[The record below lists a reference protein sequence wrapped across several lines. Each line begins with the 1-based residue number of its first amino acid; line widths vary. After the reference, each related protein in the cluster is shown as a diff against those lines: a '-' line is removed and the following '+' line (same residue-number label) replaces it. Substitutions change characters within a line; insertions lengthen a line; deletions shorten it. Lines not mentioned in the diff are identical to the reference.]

1 VEATPSTEKAKKA
14 TCTRAHPAVRQAR
27 EGLKP
32 DDPST
37 LGPLYTARLAAQ
49 KRAGIADHAQ
59 SPITLGE
66 ALQFTEPLRRMQPGE
81 EGQVLTGLAVAF
93 KALFGDNA
101 GKALDYALRVHR
113 AERDAANR
121 ALFPTIPPDYG
132 GGGPLTIPAMEATSA
147 ALAASASKAPEM
159 FANIPQRA
167 IRALRASPERAEEFD
182 AKYGRGTSQ
191 KIFRNFPMTI
201 LTTP

>member
-1 VEATPSTEKAKKA
+1 MY
-14 TCTRAHPAVRQAR
+14 R
-27 EGLKP
+27 GLLRRLAGGDTQVQSDIAAFTTLANNIKL
-32 DDPST
+32 DDPAT
-37 LGPLYTARLAAQ
+37 LGALYAARLAAQ

-66 ALQFTEPLRRMQPGE
+66 ALQFTEPLHRMQPGD
-81 EGQVLTGLAVAF
+81 EGQVLAGLAVAF
-93 KALFGDNA
+93 KTQFGDNA

-113 AERDAANR
+113 AERDAAHR
-121 ALFPTIPPDYG
+121 ALVATVSPDYG
-132 GGGPLTIPAMEATSA
+132 GGPPTMPAMEATSA
-147 ALAASASKAPEM
+147 ALAAGGSKTPEM

-167 IRALRASPERAEEFD
+167 IRSLRANPERAEEFD

-191 KIFRNFPMTI
+191 KIFRNFPITI